1 MPDGQI
7 KVTFGG
13 LQSAAGSI
21 SSNAAKIQGSLDD
34 LKAYLAPLV
43 SGWTGNAAEQYN
55 AHQRQWD
62 TAAADL
68 QQVLAAI
75 GTAVQRAAEDYA
87 DGERANAAR
96 W

>member
-1 MPDGQI
+1 MPDGI

-13 LQSAAGSI
+13 LEAAAGNITTQSQKVQ
-21 SSNAAKIQGSLDD
+21 SSLDD
-34 LKAYLAPLV
+34 LKARLQPLV
-43 SGWTGNAAEQYN
+43 ASWQGQAAENYN
-55 AHQRQWD
+55 AHQAKWD

-75 GTAVQRAAEDYA
+75 GTAVQRAAEDYR
-87 DGERANAAR
+87 DGERNNANR

>member
-1 MPDGQI
+1 MPDGTI

-21 SSNAAKIQGSLDD
+21 SSSASKIQGSLDD
-34 LKAYLAPLV
+34 LKQYLAPLV
-43 SGWTGNAAEQYN
+43 AGWTGNASEQYN
-55 AHQRQWD
+55 AHQRTWD
-62 TAAADL
+62 QAAADI

-87 DGERANAAR
+87 DGERQNASR
-96 W
+96 F

>member
-7 KVTFGG
+7 KVSFGG
-13 LQSAAGSI
+13 LQAAAGNI
-21 SSNAAKIQGSLDD
+21 SSQASKVQGSLDD
-34 LKAYLAPLV
+34 LKSYLAPLV
-43 SGWTGNAAEQYN
+43 AGWTGNASEQYQ
-55 AHQRQWD
+55 AHQKQWD

-75 GTAVQRAAEDYA
+75 GVAVQRAAEDYA

>member
-1 MPDGQI
+1 MSEI

-13 LQSAAGSI
+13 LEAASASI
-21 SSNAAKIQGSLDD
+21 TSNAQKVQGSLDD
-34 LKAYLAPLV
+34 LKSYLQPLV
-43 SGWTGNAAEQYN
+43 ATWTGEASEAYQN
-55 AHQRQWD
+55 HQRQWD

-75 GTAVQRAAEDYA
+75 GTAVQRAADDYR
-87 DGERANAAR
+87 DGERNNAGR